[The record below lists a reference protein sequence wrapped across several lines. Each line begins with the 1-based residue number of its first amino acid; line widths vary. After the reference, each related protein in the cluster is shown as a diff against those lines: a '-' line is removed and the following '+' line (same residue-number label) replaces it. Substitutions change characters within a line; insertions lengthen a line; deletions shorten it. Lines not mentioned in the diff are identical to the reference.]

1 MTAAKLAELLND
13 QGGMYDDWM
22 IEDVQVT
29 DGKIELRLY
38 DEYTDDE
45 FVSND
50 VGLLE
55 NIVEHLAG
63 ERIDINA
70 YTVVGKTVIAIPA

>member
-1 MTAAKLAELLND
+1 MTAAKLAEALND

-45 FVSND
+45 FVGND
-50 VGLLE
+50 VDLLE
-55 NIVEHLAG
+55 NIVEMLAG
-63 ERIDINA
+63 ERVDINS
-70 YTVVGKTVIAIPA
+70 YSVLGKTVVAIPA

>member
-1 MTAAKLAELLND
+1 MTAAKLAEALND

-38 DEYTDDE
+38 DEYTNGE
-45 FVSND
+45 FVGND
-50 VGLLE
+50 VDLLE
-55 NIVEHLAG
+55 NIVEMLAG
-63 ERIDINA
+63 ERVDINS
-70 YTVVGKTVIAIPA
+70 YVVVGKTVVAIPA

>member
-1 MTAAKLAELLND
+1 MTAAKLAELLVD
-13 QGGMYDDWM
+13 ESGMYDDWM

-29 DGKIELRLY
+29 DGKIELTLY
-38 DEYTDDE
+38 DEYTDDD

-55 NIVEHLAG
+55 NIVEMLAG
-63 ERIDINA
+63 ERIDIHSYIVA
-70 YTVVGKTVIAIPA
+70 GKTVVAIPA

>member
-1 MTAAKLAELLND
+1 MTVAKLAEALND

-45 FVSND
+45 FVGND
-50 VGLLE
+50 VDLLE
-55 NIVEHLAG
+55 NIVEMLAG
-63 ERIDINA
+63 ERVDINS
-70 YTVVGKTVIAIPA
+70 YVVVGKTVVAIPA

>member
-1 MTAAKLAELLND
+1 MTAAKLAEALND

-29 DGKIELRLY
+29 KGKIELRMY

-45 FVSND
+45 FVGND
-50 VGLLE
+50 VDLLE
-55 NIVEHLAG
+55 NIVGMLAG
-63 ERIDINA
+63 ERIDIHS
-70 YTVVGKTVIAIPA
+70 YVVVGKTVVAIPA